1 MDYGSVSSILALN
14 FNTCDT
20 QRCTEIPIE
29 NDTIVELT
37 ESFFVT
43 LGRTPGLDDRITLD
57 PHDGEIEITDN
68 DGLWDSYNIPFSLVL
83 DILLTV
89 GCRVIEY

>member
-29 NDTIVELT
+29 DDMIAELT

-43 LGRTPGLDDRITLD
+43 LESTPGLDSRITLD
-57 PHDGEIEITDN
+57 PHVGEIEITDN
-68 DGLWDSYNIPFSLVL
+68 DGLWDSSIF
-83 DILLTV
+83 
-89 GCRVIEY
+89 IENH